1 LAVVYLIFNEGYT
14 AAEGE
19 HLQRHDLAAEAI
31 RLGRLVV
38 ELLPKEPEA
47 AGLLALMLLHHAR
60 RDARTDALGDLVV
73 LDEQDR
79 SLWHAGEIAEGT
91 ALVETALRRGRAGP
105 YQVQAS
111 IAALHMEAATAN
123 ATDWAQIAALYG
135 ILTRMQPDP
144 VVRLNHAVAV
154 AMSDGP
160 AAGLALLDAL
170 EAEGGLEKYH
180 LLDAAR
186 ADLLRRLGSLEAAAA
201 AYRRALDL
209 TENEVE
215 RRYLE
220 RRLREV
226 MGGG

>member
-1 LAVVYLIFNEGYT
+1 
-14 AAEGE
+14 
-19 HLQRHDLAAEAI
+19 
-31 RLGRLVV
+31 
-38 ELLPKEPEA
+38 
-47 AGLLALMLLHHAR
+47 MLLHHAR

-79 SLWHAGEIAEGT
+79 SRWHAAEVSEGT
-91 ALVETALRRGRAGP
+91 ALVDTALRRGRAGS
-105 YQVQAS
+105 YQVQAAV
-111 IAALHMEAATAN
+111 AALHMGAATAD

-135 ILTRMQPDP
+135 ILARMQPDP

-154 AMSDGP
+154 AMSEGP
-160 AAGLALLDAL
+160 AAGLALLDL
-170 EAEGGLEKYH
+170 IEAEGGLEKYR

-186 ADLLRRLGSLEAAAA
+186 ADLLRRLGSTDAAAE

-226 MGGG
+226 TFGGR